1 MLFCMRNNFCD
12 KQQTIVVLCNLSV
25 THFSLGYV
33 FTSIKMPSV
42 WEEKDLQG
50 LTSGIVDPYEQNEQ
64 FGDSLQE
71 KCCQK
76 LNFTVLEV

>member
-1 MLFCMRNNFCD
+1 MIIGTFNRGLTPEKILSQEGEKMLFCMRNNFCD

-42 WEEKDLQG
+42 WEEKDL
-50 LTSGIVDPYEQNEQ
+50 
-64 FGDSLQE
+64 
-71 KCCQK
+71 
-76 LNFTVLEV
+76 